1 MGYLNNSVVTVDAVL
16 TKKGRE
22 LLARGDGSFRI
33 TQFALSDD
41 EVDYSL
47 FNTSHPSGSAYYGQA
62 IENMPILEAFP
73 DETQSLKYKLVT
85 LPRGTARLPIL
96 SLGGNINLKQGSSST
111 IQPETLNYGG
121 QSNIVETGGYV
132 FTIADAR
139 LVSVF
144 NGVGIDT
151 EEARRLN
158 STSTLGT
165 NVSKSVIGTGLNFT
179 ATTINTL
186 FSSVTSLT
194 TTITVVGRDSGARDS
209 IAVSYTHLTLPTKRI
224 V

>member
-47 FNTSHPSGSAYYGQA
+47 FNPSHPSGSAYYGQA

-165 NVSKSVIGTGLNFT
+165 NVSKSVIGTGLNLT
-179 ATTINTL
+179 TTTINTL
-186 FSSVTSLT
+186 FSGVNSLT

-209 IAVSYTHLTLPTKRI
+209 IVLTVTKLTS
-224 V
+224 

>member
-47 FNTSHPSGSAYYGQA
+47 FNPSHPSGSAYYGQA

-96 SLGGNINLKQGSSST
+96 SLGGNISLRQGSSYA

-121 QSNIVETGGYV
+121 QSSIVETGGYV

-165 NVSKSVIGTGLNFT
+165 NVSKSVIGTGLNLT
-179 ATTINTL
+179 TTTINTL

-209 IAVSYTHLTLPTKRI
+209 IVLTVTKLTS
-224 V
+224 

>member
-165 NVSKSVIGTGLNFT
+165 NVSKSVIGTGLNLT
-179 ATTINTL
+179 TTTINTL

-209 IAVSYTHLTLPTKRI
+209 IVLTVTKLTS
-224 V
+224 

>member
-209 IAVSYTHLTLPTKRI
+209 IVLTVTKLTS
-224 V
+224 